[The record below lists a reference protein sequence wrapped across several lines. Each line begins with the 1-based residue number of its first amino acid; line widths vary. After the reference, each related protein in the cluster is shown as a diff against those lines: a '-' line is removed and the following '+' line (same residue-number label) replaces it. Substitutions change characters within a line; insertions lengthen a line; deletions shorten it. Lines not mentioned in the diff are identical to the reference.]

1 MNMDPVRDMP
11 DCTSRPDGTNNLKH
25 RLNKI
30 LYCMPPYSDSGC
42 YAVSLTG

>member
-1 MNMDPVRDMP
+1 MNPVRDI
-11 DCTSRPDGTNNLKH
+11 PDGTKNLKH

-30 LYCMPPYSDSGC
+30 LYCMPPYGDSGY